1 MTDSYL
7 RSLGF
12 VTIDDSH
19 GTQRPAFAQS
29 WRYQHDTLAHDGSC
43 LFIEHPLGIDAC
55 RLSQLPAPLSAQD
68 VAATVA
74 LHDRP
79 GLEAAIQAF
88 FVAHGGLGLAA
99 PQVTPNV
106 FRPYRRKL

>member
-12 VTIDDSH
+12 VATDNTPSA
-19 GTQRPAFAQS
+19 QRPSFAHA
-29 WRYQHDTLAHDGSC
+29 WRYQHEILAQDGAR

-55 RLSQLPAPLSAQD
+55 RLSLLAAPLAAQD
-68 VAATVA
+68 VLASVG

-79 GLEAAIQAF
+79 GLEAAVQAF
-88 FVAHGGLGLAA
+88 FTAHGGVGQPA
-99 PQVTPNV
+99 PYVAPST
-106 FRPYRRKL
+106 FRPYRRQL